1 MLVST
6 QKGFEIQGVSVEKIG
21 EEFGTPLYIYDGEK
35 IKSQYHFL
43 KNAFKGV
50 DVRIKYAAKALTNV
64 NILMVVKKEGSGLDV
79 VSINEVKIGLL
90 AGFEPHEIMFT
101 PNSAAFEELEEAIK
115 IGVQLNIDNLPF
127 LQLIGEK
134 FGHSVPVC
142 IRLNPHITAGGNAKI
157 QVGHIKSK
165 FGISVDQTAEILEL
179 VEKHNIHINGVH
191 VHTGSDILDIEL
203 FLKGANVLFD
213 FARKFKELDFLDFG
227 GGFKVAY
234 YEGAAVTDVAEYG
247 RIMSE
252 VFQKFC
258 EEYGKELQMWF
269 EPGKF
274 LVSESGTLLVQ
285 ATLIKP
291 TPAVLFA
298 GVNSGFNHLIRPMF
312 YGAHHDIMNVSNPEG
327 EIKTY
332 TIVGN
337 ICETDTFAED
347 REIEEIRVG
356 DYLAFKN
363 AGAYGFEM
371 SSNFNSRLKP
381 AEVLIENGKARIIRK
396 RQTFEDLLVNQ
407 IV

>member
-6 QKGFEIQGVSVEKIG
+6 QEGFGIQGVSIEQIG

-35 IKSQYHFL
+35 IKTQFHFL
-43 KNAFKGV
+43 KDAFEGV
-50 DVRIKYAAKALTNV
+50 DVKIKYAAKALTNINV
-64 NILMVVKKEGSGLDV
+64 LKLLKKEGAGLDV

-101 PNSAAFEELEEAIK
+101 PNSAGFEELEEAIE
-115 IGVQLNIDNLPF
+115 IGVQLNVDNIPF
-127 LQLIGEK
+127 LQLIGQK
-134 FGHSVPVC
+134 YGHDVPVC
-142 IRLNPHITAGGNAKI
+142 IRLNPHIVAGGNEKI

-165 FGISVDQTAEILEL
+165 FGISVDQTEEILS
-179 VEKHNIHINGVH
+179 VVKQYNIHVNGVH
-191 VHTGSDILDIEL
+191 IHTGSDILDIEL
-203 FLKGANVLFD
+203 FLKGANILFD
-213 FARKFKELDFLDFG
+213 FARNFAELDFLDFG

-234 YEGAAVTDVAEYG
+234 YQGAAVTDVAEYG
-247 RIMSE
+247 KIMTAA
-252 VFQKFC
+252 FLKFC
-258 EEYGKELQMWF
+258 KEYGKELQIWF

-291 TPAVLFA
+291 TPAVVFA

-312 YGAHHDIMNVSNPEG
+312 YGAHHDIVNVSNPSG
-327 EIKTY
+327 EQKMY

-347 REIEEIRVG
+347 REISEIRVG

-381 AEVLIENGKARIIRK
+381 AEVLVENNQARIIRK
-396 RQTFEDLLVNQ
+396 RQTFEDLLTNQ
-407 IV
+407 IL